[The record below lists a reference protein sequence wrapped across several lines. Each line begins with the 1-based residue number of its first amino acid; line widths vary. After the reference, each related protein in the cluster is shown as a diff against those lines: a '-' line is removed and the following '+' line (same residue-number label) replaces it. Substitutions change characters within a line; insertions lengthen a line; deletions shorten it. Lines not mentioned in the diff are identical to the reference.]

1 MDTIYK
7 SLRAMPL
14 RRGPRRLVGGVCGG
28 IAYKTGWDVGMV
40 RLITLIALIL
50 PIISLPA
57 YLIAWV
63 VIPWGAS
70 DEAAE
75 KATRYGSTV
84 AIPPRE
90 DDPLLLEKFMTW
102 GSDKLRN

>member
-7 SLRAMPL
+7 WLRAMPL

-63 VIPWGAS
+63 IIPWGAS

-75 KATRYGSTV
+75 KATRRGSTA

>member
-1 MDTIYK
+1 MDTIYT

-28 IAYKTGWDVGMV
+28 IAYKTGWDIGMV

-63 VIPWGAS
+63 IIPRWDRCGA
-70 DEAAE
+70 
-75 KATRYGSTV
+75 ATSCCLFSGFV
-84 AIPPRE
+84 ADTPRD
-90 DDPLLLEKFMTW
+90 DDPGDEI
-102 GSDKLRN
+102 RRE

>member
-1 MDTIYK
+1 MDPIYRW
-7 SLRAMPL
+7 LRAMPI
-14 RRGPRRLVGGVCGG
+14 RRGPRRMLGGVCGG
-28 IAYKTGWDVGMV
+28 IAHKTGWDVGMV

-50 PIISLPA
+50 PVISLPA

-63 VIPWGAS
+63 LIPWGAS

-75 KATRYGSTV
+75 RAARRRKTV

-90 DDPLLLEKFMTW
+90 YDPLVLEKLMNW
-102 GSDKLRN
+102 GANKVRK

>member
-7 SLRAMPL
+7 WLRAMPL
-14 RRGPRRLVGGVCGG
+14 RRGPRRLVGGVCG
-28 IAYKTGWDVGMV
+28 
-40 RLITLIALIL
+40 
-50 PIISLPA
+50 
-57 YLIAWV
+57 V
-63 VIPWGAS
+63 VIPWGAC

-75 KATRYGSTV
+75 KATRRGSTV